1 MLAAA
6 NAAATNINVGELES
20 NIQAQLQARLD
31 SGASKADILNSL
43 SGDDAMAQTSAANT
57 AAIAA
62 AAETTTESSTNTQ
75 NIIA

>member
-31 SGASKADILNSL
+31 SGASKADILSSL
-43 SGDDAMAQTSAANT
+43 SSGDDAMAQTSAANT

-62 AAETTTESSTNTQ
+62 AETTTTDAQTV
-75 NIIA
+75 IA